1 MKPNILIC
9 MSDPKAERL
18 LNLTM
23 ALLATK
29 RYLTKNEIFSSVDGY
44 SGQPD
49 SKERMFERDKDD
61 LRSIGIEIEVG
72 QIDPYFEDE
81 LGYRIKPD
89 NYGLEL
95 ADLSPR
101 DLALISIAAS
111 SWQSSTLS
119 ESSQSAFRKLR
130 SLGIALDSEEL
141 GLGWVRF
148 DNPGTNFDLLWD
160 ALENHQTLEFDY
172 ASVTLP
178 ARRVRPYGLSLRGGF
193 WYLVGFDL
201 DRNAIRVFK
210 TSRMNG
216 KVSVSGRSN
225 SFQVPDDFRIEEHL
239 RALPEE
245 PVSTAKVLIRKGKCL
260 ALRNEAGAVGVDDE
274 WDLIEIDYYDS
285 ENLIRRILWFGPDAR
300 IQGPDELVLK
310 IKARLME
317 VLS

>member
-1 MKPNILIC
+1 

-95 ADLSPR
+95 DDLSPR

-130 SLGIALDSEEL
+130 SLGIPLESEEL

-160 ALENHQTLEFDY
+160 ALENRQTLEFDY
-172 ASVTLP
+172 ASASLP
-178 ARRVRPYGLSLRGGF
+178 QRRVRPYGLSLRGGF

-216 KVSVSGRSN
+216 KVSVAGRAN

-239 RALPEE
+239 RALAQE
-245 PVSTAKVLIRKGKCL
+245 PMSIAQVLIRKGKCL
-260 ALRNEAGAVGVDDE
+260 ALRNESVATSIDDE
-274 WDLIEIDYYDS
+274 WDSIDVNFYDS
-285 ENLIRRILWFGPDAR
+285 EIFVRRILWFGPDAR
-300 IQGPDELVLK
+300 VQGPAELVAK
-310 IKARLME
+310 VKARLNE